1 LDGVVAE
8 AARRA
13 LHGDADA
20 ISRRI
25 ITMLPEAHLDGKGFA
40 RVEIGTVVRV
50 PYATRQMRRC
60 AMVMRSDAVVAVGG
74 SDATREVIDLA
85 YVAGKP
91 LIPISATGG
100 AAQKSWLDYRHDLE
114 LRLHPTV
121 EELSCFN
128 ENGAN
133 PDLSRIVDACL
144 SILKRVLLP
153 RCFVAMPFSDHPL
166 ANAFE
171 TILGVVKDCC
181 YQAVRVDRETF
192 SGSIVEEVWDSIH
205 HCDVAIIDL
214 TDHRPNVYYEM
225 GIAHAL
231 NKPTILVMHSED
243 GTVPGNIPFDIR
255 VQRILPYGTTQSLR
269 AHLKAQLPVVVTQH
283 RPRH

>member
-1 LDGVVAE
+1 
-8 AARRA
+8 
-13 LHGDADA
+13 
-20 ISRRI
+20 
-25 ITMLPEAHLDGKGFA
+25 MLPEAQRDGQSFS

-50 PYATRQMRRC
+50 PYATRQMRRY
-60 AMVMRSDAVVAVGG
+60 AMVMHSDAVVAVGG

-85 YVAGKP
+85 YIAGKP

-100 AAQKSWLDYRHDLE
+100 AAQKSWHDYQRDLV
-114 LRLHPTV
+114 LRLHPTG
-121 EELSCFN
+121 EELACLGDN
-128 ENGAN
+128 TN
-133 PDLSRIVDACL
+133 LSGSVSACL

-153 RCFVAMPFSDHPL
+153 RCFVAMSFSDHPL
-166 ANAFE
+166 ALAFE
-171 TILGVVKDCC
+171 TILGVVKECG

-214 TDHRPNVYYEM
+214 TAHRPNVYYEM

-231 NKPTILVMHSED
+231 NKPTILVVHSED
-243 GTVPGNIPFDIR
+243 GTVPGDIPFDIR

-269 AHLKAQLPVVVTQH
+269 AHLKAQLPVVGAQH
-283 RPRH
+283 RPRHG